1 MMGWGYKDTHEN
13 DEFSHNY
20 ATNDHE
26 ILVFFFDCSDVKSH
40 IHMHNLNIFGQE
52 VYVGLF
58 KQSIMIE
65 N

>member
-1 MMGWGYKDTHEN
+1 MRKGVPLEY
-13 DEFSHNY
+13 
-20 ATNDHE
+20 
-26 ILVFFFDCSDVKSH
+26 
-40 IHMHNLNIFGQE
+40 IHMFKSKKFALLNIFGQE